1 MDISHET
8 SPFNRQSQRLLF
20 AGIRFV
26 LFGYDPISRAQV
38 SRKLVSGGAIDAGI
52 YSADCT
58 HVIVNN
64 IEYDDPVCVAA
75 RRDGKALVSGLW
87 ADHSFDI
94 GGPVLTDSV
103 IYMPP
108 RDLNG
113 IPGAKS
119 LVVCLTGYQRDDR
132 DDIMVMVDLMGAKFT
147 KPLKADTVTHLIC
160 YKFEGE
166 KYELAKRMK
175 RIKLVNHKWL
185 EDCLRNWEILPEEGY
200 SKSGHELE
208 MEAEAKDSEDE
219 AEGTTTRQN
228 ERKLASPHHSLLSK
242 QEVPRS
248 LSNTSASRG
257 FSNPYEIKSRHP
269 GTGNVFGDTT
279 GPSNIFEGTA
289 SGSTTENNIM
299 AASTIVSISPSNEA
313 RKVTLASYSKEVP
326 MRTPPPTIKTTSD
339 TSSAKRLNK
348 QNVIEALN
356 MSKSLLEKVND
367 QSETTLAGVG
377 TPLSYPAYCAED
389 EQKASSYGKRKMDV
403 SSGSSKIQRIS
414 RDDDT
419 SNRGS
424 SHLEGGQELKKNPP
438 ADISYC
444 KTNAAK
450 SPAKSTPFKTTGR
463 KPSGFK
469 AKDVTADISY
479 LNNSAATSPAKDTP
493 SKATGRKS
501 PGFKGKNVPGDV
513 AVSKLP
519 TPETLQDED
528 FDVVQRPQKDYRE
541 TSLVTKA
548 DNSDVGVAVNV
559 MQGLEKS
566 SSAISSGLQKSITP
580 DLENNVEGAGTNSK
594 PVRRKSLGK
603 KFLAPSQSL
612 DKKKTASQKGSIYLS
627 SSPPMND
634 ATTSTADE
642 NLSSYKVFEEVHPE
656 AKSATEIVMEVGDDL
671 MSRNKSLCMDDET
684 EPPEDNEE
692 GMNCEPANTVDIV
705 MKEIAEGDP
714 VYVGQNNDKDGY
726 TTERGDLISM
736 ENNVPVDKSGDTE
749 NLVSDNTS
757 RGKKLPSTKK
767 GKKKENVDKK
777 AVKRKELAN
786 DNNNEKTEFREEAT
800 LYRAGKANRNV
811 NELDAVREEA
821 TLDRAGKANRNVNEL
836 DAVNDHEHENEEKK
850 DDRTDMDADLV
861 TENVVN
867 KKETKKTKRPLSKAK
882 TSKALSVKEV
892 ALTKRVSKRQKPT
905 SSGLVAAFDLEAQ
918 ENMQVA
924 VAAAIDDDHLEK
936 KTDDGTDMVADV
948 NTEKDVNKK
957 ATKISEP
964 TLSKIRKDAALSVE
978 QVTDTIADNKK
989 RKPTASRSVQA
1000 RILEAQKKIQITAA
1014 VDDDFEN
1021 KNDKKDD
1028 DVTEMDTDTDANK
1041 ETKKNKR
1048 PLSKTKKD
1056 PALSVKE
1063 VTETKAFKKGK
1074 TTSSRS
1080 VKACDMEAQKENMEI
1095 PEDDRSTG
1103 NKQVL
1108 KSATEGSEKVTC
1120 KSDKADP
1127 EPKWFILTGHAL
1139 QRKEFQQM
1147 IRRLKGRVCR
1157 VSHQWS
1163 YQATHF
1169 IVPDPIKRTEKFFAA
1184 AASGS
1189 WILKT
1194 DYLTAS
1200 NQAGKFQAEEPY
1212 EWHKNGLSEDGQINL
1227 EAPRKW
1233 RSLKEKTGYGAF
1245 HGMRIIIYG
1254 ECIAPSLDTLK
1265 RAVKA
1270 GDGTILATSPPYTRF
1285 LDTGIDFA
1293 VVSPGMPHVD
1303 MWVQEFLRHEIPCVS
1318 ADYLVEYVCKPGY
1331 PLDGHV
1337 QYDTNVWA
1345 ERSYNNLKKRLD
1357 EEVNTGPRTPDSND
1371 VACEVCGLHDRGE
1384 EMLLCGDEG
1393 GSIGCGLGT
1402 HIDCCDPPLEDI
1414 PDDDWFCPKCTK
1426 AMNSMAKKSNK
1437 RKGK

>member
-1 MDISHET
+1 M
-8 SPFNRQSQRLLF
+8 
-20 AGIRFV
+20 
-26 LFGYDPISRAQV
+26 
-38 SRKLVSGGAIDAGI
+38 
-52 YSADCT
+52 
-58 HVIVNN
+58 
-64 IEYDDPVCVAA
+64 
-75 RRDGKALVSGLW
+75 
-87 ADHSFDI
+87 
-94 GGPVLTDSV
+94 
-103 IYMPP
+103 
-108 RDLNG
+108 
-113 IPGAKS
+113 
-119 LVVCLTGYQRDDR
+119 
-132 DDIMVMVDLMGAKFT
+132 
-147 KPLKADTVTHLIC
+147 
-160 YKFEGE
+160 
-166 KYELAKRMK
+166 
-175 RIKLVNHKWL
+175 
-185 EDCLRNWEILPEEGY
+185 
-200 SKSGHELE
+200 
-208 MEAEAKDSEDE
+208 
-219 AEGTTTRQN
+219 
-228 ERKLASPHHSLLSK
+228 
-242 QEVPRS
+242 
-248 LSNTSASRG
+248 
-257 FSNPYEIKSRHP
+257 
-269 GTGNVFGDTT
+269 
-279 GPSNIFEGTA
+279 
-289 SGSTTENNIM
+289 
-299 AASTIVSISPSNEA
+299 
-313 RKVTLASYSKEVP
+313 
-326 MRTPPPTIKTTSD
+326 
-339 TSSAKRLNK
+339 
-348 QNVIEALN
+348 
-356 MSKSLLEKVND
+356 
-367 QSETTLAGVG
+367 
-377 TPLSYPAYCAED
+377 
-389 EQKASSYGKRKMDV
+389 
-403 SSGSSKIQRIS
+403 
-414 RDDDT
+414 
-419 SNRGS
+419 
-424 SHLEGGQELKKNPP
+424 
-438 ADISYC
+438 
-444 KTNAAK
+444 
-450 SPAKSTPFKTTGR
+450 
-463 KPSGFK
+463 
-469 AKDVTADISY
+469 
-479 LNNSAATSPAKDTP
+479 
-493 SKATGRKS
+493 
-501 PGFKGKNVPGDV
+501 
-513 AVSKLP
+513 P

-528 FDVVQRPQKDYRE
+528 FDVVQRPQNDYRE
-541 TSLVTKA
+541 TSLVTKV
-548 DNSDVGVAVNV
+548 DNNDIGVAVNV

-566 SSAISSGLQKSITP
+566 SSAISFGLQKSSTP
-580 DLENNVEGAGTNSK
+580 DLANNVEGAGTNSK

-603 KFLAPSQSL
+603 KFSAPSQSL
-612 DKKKTASQKGSIYLS
+612 DKKKTTSQKGSIYLN

-634 ATTSTADE
+634 AMTSTADE

-656 AKSATEIVMEVGDDL
+656 AKSATEVVMEVGDDL
-671 MSRNKSLCMDDET
+671 MYGNKSLCMDDET

-692 GMNCEPANTVDIV
+692 GMNGEPANTVCYSD
-705 MKEIAEGDP
+705 
-714 VYVGQNNDKDGY
+714 
-726 TTERGDLISM
+726 ERDSRMGSRRL
-736 ENNVPVDKSGDTE
+736 DKSGDTE
-749 NLVSDNTS
+749 NLVSDKTS
-757 RGKKLPSTKK
+757 RRKKLPSTKK

-777 AVKRKELAN
+777 AAKRKELAN

-800 LYRAGKANRNV
+800 LDRAGKANRNV

-821 TLDRAGKANRNVNEL
+821 TLDQAGKANRNVNEL
-836 DAVNDHEHENEEKK
+836 DAVNDHEHKNEEKK

-882 TSKALSVKEV
+882 TSNALSVKEV
-892 ALTKRVSKRQKPT
+892 ALTKRVSKRLKPT

-918 ENMQVA
+918 ENMRVADADAVA
-924 VAAAIDDDHLEK
+924 VAAIDDDHLEK
-936 KTDDGTDMVADV
+936 KTDDGTDMVAGV
-948 NTEKDVNKK
+948 NMEKDVNKK
-957 ATKISEP
+957 VTKMSEP
-964 TLSKIRKDAALSVE
+964 TLSKTRKDAALSVE

-989 RKPTASRSVQA
+989 RKPTASRSVQV

-1063 VTETKAFKKGK
+1063 VTETKAFKKKKGK
-1074 TTSSRS
+1074 TTSSQS

-1108 KSATEGSEKVTC
+1108 KSATEGSDTC

-1200 NQAGKFQAEEPY
+1200 NQAGKFLAEEPY
-1212 EWHKNGLSEDGQINL
+1212 EWHKNGLSEDWSIN
-1227 EAPRKW
+1227 W
-1233 RSLKEKTGYGAF
+1233 RSRKCTVLKEENWLWCLSWDANY
-1245 HGMRIIIYG
+1245 HIWGMHCPYFGIF
-1254 ECIAPSLDTLK
+1254 LDTLK

-1357 EEVNTGPRTPDSND
+1357 EEDNTGPRTPDSND

-1393 GSIGCGLGT
+1393 GSTGCGLGT
-1402 HIDCCDPPLEDI
+1402 HIDCCDPPLENI